1 MRRSGGHE
9 VKPTSLSDTYHGRI
23 RLDITDSPDGGVVA
37 GIDKLCFA
45 KDGCRL
51 MREEEAQIGRGG
63 KRASERATGPGEMW
77 CRRNAG
83 YQGQDRLLVVRG
95 QGCMC
100 MDKVKRKHGQTHAV
114 RGGER
119 SVRGRSDYDPRR
131 DLEEASA

>member
-51 MREEEAQIGRGG
+51 MREEEAQWGEAGNE
-63 KRASERATGPGEMW
+63 RASERQVLAKCGAGAMLDIRVRTGCSW
-77 CRRNAG
+77 
-83 YQGQDRLLVVRG
+83 
-95 QGCMC
+95 
-100 MDKVKRKHGQTHAV
+100 
-114 RGGER
+114 
-119 SVRGRSDYDPRR
+119 SVAKDACAWTNSKESTAKPTQ
-131 DLEEASA
+131 